1 MIVIF
6 SNQNDSSTSEVIRWL
21 IKDNHPFIRIDIEE
35 KVSITKLKINNEKE
49 DYQLC
54 YKDQRVNLSDIKSI
68 WYRRGGMSFA
78 EESFKFD
85 NNTQKKYAHHDFSI
99 LREYVFKKL
108 GEKKSISNY
117 NSRSV
122 NKLIALDNAKQSGLN
137 IPDTL
142 ITSDK
147 KELQVFIKKHK
158 NIITKAISESPINL
172 ESRSFFYTERVNEKL
187 INDLPQTFFTSLFQE
202 CLDKTLEIR
211 TFYMHEKLYSMAIF
225 SQSDEQTSVDF
236 RRYKDASPNRNVPFK
251 LPRKVERNVI
261 KFMKAIRLDC
271 GSLDFVYTKE
281 KKFVFLE
288 VNPVGQFGM
297 VSYPC
302 NYRLEREIANYLA
315 D

>member
-6 SNQNDSSTSEVIRWL
+6 SNQEDASTSDVIKWL
-21 IKDNHPFIRIDIEE
+21 IKDNHHFIRINKEE
-35 KVSITKLKINNEKE
+35 KMSIIKLEINTEEE
-49 DYQLC
+49 DFQLC
-54 YKDQRVNLSDIKSI
+54 YKGQKVNISDVKSV

-78 EESFKFD
+78 EENFEFED
-85 NNTQKKYAHHDFSI
+85 NFQKKYTNQDFSV
-99 LREYVFKKL
+99 LKRYLFDKL
-108 GEKKSISNY
+108 GKKKSINNY
-117 NSRSV
+117 NSRNV
-122 NKLIALDNAKQSGLN
+122 NKLIALDTAKYCGLN

-147 KELQVFIKKHK
+147 KELQIFIKKHK
-158 NIITKAISESPINL
+158 NIITKAISESPINP
-172 ESRSFFYTERVNEKL
+172 ESQSFFYTEKVSKKL
-187 INDLPQTFFTSLFQE
+187 FEDLPQTFFTSLFQE

-225 SQSDEQTSVDF
+225 SQSDKQTSVDF
-236 RRYKDASPNRNVPFK
+236 RRYKGSTPNRNVPFK
-251 LPRKVERNVI
+251 LPKKVKRNVV
-261 KFMKAIRLDC
+261 KFMKAIGLNC

-302 NYRLEREIANYLA
+302 NYELEKVIANYLA
-315 D
+315 N

>member
-6 SNQNDSSTSEVIRWL
+6 SNQDDASTSSVIQWL
-21 IKDNHPFIRIDIEE
+21 IKANHPFIRINEEE

-49 DYQLC
+49 DCQLC
-54 YKDQRVNLSDIKSI
+54 YKDQKVNFSDIRSV
-68 WYRRGGMSFA
+68 WYRRGGMSFD
-78 EESFKFD
+78 EEEFIFD
-85 NNTQKKYAHHDFSI
+85 DKIQKKYAHLDFSI
-99 LREYVFKKL
+99 LREFLFKKL
-108 GEKKSISNY
+108 EKKKSINNY
-117 NSRSV
+117 NSRAV
-122 NKLIALDNAKQSGLN
+122 NKLIALDTAKQYGLD
-137 IPDTL
+137 IPNTL

-147 KELQVFIKKHK
+147 KELQTFIKEHK

-172 ESRSFFYTERVNEKL
+172 ESRSFFYTEGVSEKL
-187 INDLPQTFFTSLFQE
+187 FNDLPQTFFTSLFQE
-202 CLDKTLEIR
+202 CLDKILEIR
-211 TFYMHEKLYSMAIF
+211 TFYIHEKMYSMAIF

-251 LPRKVERNVI
+251 LPGKVERNVV
-261 KFMKAIRLDC
+261 KFMKAIGLNC

-302 NYRLEREIANYLA
+302 NYKLGKIIANYLA